1 MKNES
6 LTPTAL
12 LTVLLVLPQLTTPAI
27 PVSTF
32 YEVSVHA
39 DGNGVWY
46 VEHRYALK
54 SGEDLEAFKAAAE
67 TIASETAAE
76 YKVRVERVV
85 AEASSILGREMKLS
99 DFKVTADVRQ
109 TLTGA
114 VGVVTISF
122 KWLGFA
128 VKNDGVLSVGDVFI
142 GGLSLMEGESFTVK
156 IPEGYVVENV
166 SPKPD
171 EVVGNLVRW
180 YGRKSFGDGEPRL
193 ILSHATTGN
202 EANRLA
208 LWLNPAL
215 VLTLA
220 AAVLAAVFFA
230 RKRAKPVENTDIQ
243 TILDII
249 KRHGG
254 TVSQSII
261 VDETGMSKARVS
273 MILKLLEENGRV
285 MRFKRGREKI
295 VRIKR

>member
-156 IPEGYVVENV
+156 IP
-166 SPKPD
+166 
-171 EVVGNLVRW
+171 
-180 YGRKSFGDGEPRL
+180 
-193 ILSHATTGN
+193 
-202 EANRLA
+202 
-208 LWLNPAL
+208 
-215 VLTLA
+215 
-220 AAVLAAVFFA
+220 
-230 RKRAKPVENTDIQ
+230 
-243 TILDII
+243 
-249 KRHGG
+249 
-254 TVSQSII
+254 
-261 VDETGMSKARVS
+261 
-273 MILKLLEENGRV
+273 
-285 MRFKRGREKI
+285 
-295 VRIKR
+295 